1 MRLLSTAALALALA
15 AGGSAA
21 MADPQNN
28 DQPYGRHDHQGDGGG
43 QPSPRGQPPQ
53 RAQEDAGGRPWQGGE
68 HRFQGQNGQAWQGGE
83 HRFQGQNGQAW
94 QGGEHRFQG
103 QNGQAWQGGEHRF
116 QSQNGQAWQGGE
128 QHRRFEGGGV
138 SGQPFNGGPN
148 AGVADRHLPGAPFV
162 EQQRGGVR
170 QGQWRG
176 GDQFGFREHGLRGR
190 DEGRNWY
197 QAGAFRPHFQA
208 ERRFRVGFFGRP
220 SGWYYR
226 SWAFGMFLPWGW
238 YAPEYYLDWA
248 AYGLPPPPIG
258 CEWVRQ
264 GPDAVLV
271 DIWTGEVLSVY
282 GGLFYW

>member
-1 MRLLSTAALALALA
+1 MRFLSTAALALTLA
-15 AGGSAA
+15 ASGSAA

-28 DQPYGRHDHQGDGGG
+28 GEPNGHHERQGGNGGQHGGNGGG
-43 QPSPRGQPPQ
+43 QPQAHVQSQQFSGGQRYQ
-53 RAQEDAGGRPWQGGE
+53 RAQGGNGGQPWQGGE
-68 HRFQGQNGQAWQGGE
+68 RRFQGQSGPAWQGGE
-83 HRFQGQNGQAW
+83 RRIQG
-94 QGGEHRFQG
+94 
-103 QNGQAWQGGEHRF
+103 
-116 QSQNGQAWQGGE
+116 QNGQAWQGGE
-128 QHRRFEGGGV
+128 QHRRFEGGAV
-138 SGQPFNGGPN
+138 AGQPFNGGPN

-162 EQQRGGVR
+162 EQERNGGR

-190 DEGRNWY
+190 DEGRSWY

-282 GGLFYW
+282 SGLFYW